1 VSIVKHFKNQRIMK
15 THQPN
20 LMFGN
25 KVARSISKGLKGI
38 ALMACVFTY
47 TGSFAQSNVSF
58 TAPVNPTDVQRGTI
72 DIAIKVENRGTKN
85 YTPSTF
91 AVNVDG
97 VTYSTPI
104 KSVLKEGEY
113 MLISLDASSFKNV
126 SLNNST
132 NNGINTGGNIGGSK
146 LTLIG
151 NLKEI
156 TIDNVSGVMQD
167 DDPGSASILVVD
179 LKTIT
184 ETGDDSGMGS
194 SFAVRPNENATKNN
208 GNGRADDIITKDE
221 VQGFVKAFPN
231 PARGSFKINTTHSKL
246 IIQEVTVISA
256 IGSKITTIQPSETD
270 AHIVQVDTN
279 NIPAGIYFVAVKT
292 NMGEAVKRIVLVD

>member
-1 VSIVKHFKNQRIMK
+1 MK

-20 LMFGN
+20 LMLGN
-25 KVARSISKGLKGI
+25 KVAGSILKGLKGI

-58 TAPVNPTDVQRGTI
+58 TAPVNASDVQRGTI
-72 DIAIKVENRGTKN
+72 DIAIKVENRGTKS

-91 AVNVDG
+91 AVNIDG
-97 VTYSTPI
+97 ETYNAPI
-104 KSVLKEGEY
+104 KSVLIEGEY
-113 MLISLDASSFKNV
+113 MQISLDASSFKNV

-132 NNGINTGGNIGGSK
+132 NDGVTPGGTIGGSK
-146 LTLIG
+146 LSLIG

-167 DDPGSASILVVD
+167 DDQGTASILVVD
-179 LKTIT
+179 LKMIT
-184 ETGDDSGMGS
+184 DTGDNSGVGS
-194 SFAVRPNENATKNN
+194 SFAVRPNNDNTTKSN
-208 GNGRADDIITKDE
+208 GNGRSDDIITKDE

-256 IGSKITTIQPSETD
+256 IGSKITTIQPSEAD
-270 AHIVQVDTN
+270 AHLVQVDTN